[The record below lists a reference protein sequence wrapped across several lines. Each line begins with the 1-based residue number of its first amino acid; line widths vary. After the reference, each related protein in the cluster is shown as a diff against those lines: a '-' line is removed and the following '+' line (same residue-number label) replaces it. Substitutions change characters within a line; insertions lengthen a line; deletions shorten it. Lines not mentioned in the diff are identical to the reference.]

1 MDEVGTPM
9 RKIQQLVSIWKEKN
23 TLMNQPPF
31 WENKQTGMVPFA
43 GYLRLEREHNC
54 NILQQM
60 TPGNRQPIQFAKV
73 KLSPTPEEPHP
84 SRR

>member
-1 MDEVGTPM
+1 MDEVGTPR
-9 RKIQQLVSIWKEKN
+9 RKIQQLVSIWKETN
-23 TLMNQPPF
+23 MLMNQPPF

-43 GYLRLEREHNC
+43 GYLRLERENNC

-60 TPGNRQPIQFAKV
+60 TPGNRLLAQVV